1 MQSKLNS
8 VWTVRMVTFMVSCV
22 AAASAAY
29 WGLKIW
35 NASQASR
42 AGTAAIAP
50 APPLDPQALANVL
63 RGGSAAVTQ
72 QDGPASVASTQYI
85 LQGVVAD
92 THSGGAALIAVDG
105 KPAKPFRVGATVD
118 GGLVLQ
124 SVSGRHAAL
133 GPSVDAPAT
142 LELELRLPEH

>member
-1 MQSKLNS
+1 MQSNLNS
-8 VWTVRMVTFMVSCV
+8 VWAVRLATFVVAAV

-29 WGLKIW
+29 WGLKVW
-35 NASQASR
+35 NASQVSR
-42 AGTAAIAP
+42 AGTAAIAS

-63 RGGSAAVTQ
+63 GGGSAAATQ
-72 QDGPASVASTQYI
+72 SAAPVSVANTQYV

-92 THSGGAALIAVDG
+92 TYSGGAALIAVDG
-105 KPAKPFRVGATVD
+105 KPAKPFRVGAAVD

-124 SVSGRHAAL
+124 SVSGRRAAL

-142 LELELRLPEH
+142 MELELRLPEK